1 MRRLRLENSDITIL
15 SNNCIGGIIYH
26 KLGLRFKSPTINLL
40 IGLSDFIELVENL
53 KKYENAELVEDL
65 NNYESYPVG
74 ILIGEEI
81 KPIKIKFMHYK
92 SFEEAKIKW
101 MERFSRINYDNI
113 CVIAEMGMATNE
125 ELREKFHKINYK
137 KASIINV
144 PKCKYEEEIFIDI
157 YNADYEWGKL
167 ISIDRERGIGER
179 LYLDRFDYVQFLNSG
194 IVRETK

>member
-1 MRRLRLENSDITIL
+1 
-15 SNNCIGGIIYH
+15 
-26 KLGLRFKSPTINLL
+26 
-40 IGLSDFIELVENL
+40 
-53 KKYENAELVEDL
+53 
-65 NNYESYPVG
+65 
-74 ILIGEEI
+74 
-81 KPIKIKFMHYK
+81 
-92 SFEEAKIKW
+92 